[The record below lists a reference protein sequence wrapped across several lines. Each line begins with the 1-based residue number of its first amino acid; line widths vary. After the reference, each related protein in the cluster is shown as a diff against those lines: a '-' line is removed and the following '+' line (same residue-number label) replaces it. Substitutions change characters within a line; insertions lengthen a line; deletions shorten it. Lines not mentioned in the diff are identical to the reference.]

1 MSDERRTKTGD
12 QLYEVKRLHIGF
24 KEESDVSTAGQASRI
39 LRAEYR
45 VLPGNGTGYLPGLY
59 GTWSRMMAKTTW
71 QSFLATAVTA
81 TRWGLPSERFLS

>member
-1 MSDERRTKTGD
+1 MACVPTGD

>member
-1 MSDERRTKTGD
+1 M
-12 QLYEVKRLHIGF
+12 
-24 KEESDVSTAGQASRI
+24 
-39 LRAEYR
+39 
-45 VLPGNGTGYLPGLY
+45 LPGNGTGYLPGLY